1 MKLNELSKKT
11 IVLLTVLVLFASVG
25 IYKTGYSLGKS
36 IGKSFKIDDQI
47 TAVLKEE
54 CDCKEVNQLIY
65 AKGLQYSKSE
75 GLTTEKIEYQL
86 IDCSYQNLKEHSKR
100 INDVL
105 NEKIEGFNDFDM
117 VSLEFINGNSRQTVV
132 IQNGEIK

>member
-1 MKLNELSKKT
+1 MTLKNVSKKT
-11 IVLLTVLVLFASVG
+11 IALLIVLVLFTSIG

-65 AKGLQYSKSE
+65 AKGLQYSKND

-86 IDCSYQNLKEHSKR
+86 IDCSYTNLEEHSEKLN
-100 INDVL
+100 IAL
-105 NEKIEGFNDFDM
+105 NERIKDFHDFDM
-117 VSLEFINGNSRQTVV
+117 VSLEFVNGNSKQTVV
-132 IQNGEIK
+132 IKNGEIK